1 VPAAIAFSKGG
12 LVVADLS
19 VDFAGIR
26 LENPLVASAGP
37 VTANVEM
44 ARKLRDAGVG
54 AIVTKT
60 GFTKKEYERWVGRKG
75 IFPYKPVYKYQS
87 LYKGRLLSLPTLSD
101 VPVSDMARRV
111 EHMKTLG
118 VPIVGSIMGLTPQ
131 GYRESARTLESAGA
145 DALEL
150 DLCCTIPEFTS
161 RYKYA
166 GQSVNFRPKLYAK
179 LVKTVK
185 DSVSIPV
192 GAKSTVS
199 LYVYPKLLEGL
210 IRAKLTNSLPDFV
223 TLVGQLD
230 ENPGVNLDTLEPLIP
245 HISTFGWQGSLAKLT
260 YSALATFSSALGTR
274 RPVLSASGG
283 IRDAQGVITSMALGA
298 TTVQF
303 QTAILDRGPKVLTKI
318 RKDLEDYLTT
328 HNIPALAEIVGRASQ
343 SYIPSLLLG
352 SFMLE
357 RDTLFGRVFARTDP
371 DLCNGCGLCAEVCT
385 EHAVQIKDERALI
398 EKSGCRACNLCVL
411 KCPQGAI
418 RLQNYEQLEALIEK
432 YKQAEAGRSFRAFM
446 GKQRIGL
453 TDKLAMPVK
462 LRRWGLG

>member
-1 VPAAIAFSKGG
+1 M
-12 LVVADLS
+12 ADLG
-19 VDFAGIR
+19 VDFAGLR

-44 ARKLRDAGVG
+44 ARKLKDAGVG

-60 GFTKKEYERWVGRKG
+60 GFTKKEYEEWVGRKG

-87 LYKGRLLSLPTLSD
+87 LDKGRLLSLPTLSD

-111 EHMKTLG
+111 EQMKALDI
-118 VPIVGSIMGLTPQ
+118 PIVGSIMGLRPQ
-131 GYRESARTLESAGA
+131 GYRESARILESAGA

-166 GQSVNFRPKLYAK
+166 GQSINFYPKLYAR
-179 LVKTVK
+179 LVKSVK
-185 DSVSIPV
+185 DAVSIPV

-210 IRAKLTNSLPDFV
+210 IRTKLANSLPDFV

-230 ENPGVNLDTLEPLIP
+230 ENPGVNLETLEPLIP

-260 YSALATFSSALGTR
+260 YSALATFASALGTR
-274 RPVLSASGG
+274 HPVLSASGG
-283 IRDAQGVITSMALGA
+283 IRDAEGVITSMALGA

-303 QTAILDRGPKVLTKI
+303 QTAILDRGVKVLTKV
-318 RKDLEDYLTT
+318 RRDLEDYLAA
-328 HNIPALAEIVGRASQ
+328 HDIPALEQIIGRASRN
-343 SYIPSLLLG
+343 YISSLLIG

-357 RDTLFGRVFARTDP
+357 RDTLYGKLFAEADP

-385 EHAVQIKDERALI
+385 EHAVEMREDKAFIVTND
-398 EKSGCRACNLCVL
+398 CRACNLCVL

-418 RLQNYEQLEALIEK
+418 RLENYEQLEALIEK

-446 GKQRIGL
+446 QKERIGL
-453 TDKLAMPVK
+453 ADKLAMPAR
-462 LRRWGLG
+462 LRSWGLG

>member
-1 VPAAIAFSKGG
+1 M
-12 LVVADLS
+12 ADFS
-19 VDFAGIR
+19 VDFAGLR

-60 GFTKKEYERWVGRKG
+60 GFTKSEYEKWVGRKG

-87 LYKGRLLSLPTLSD
+87 LTKGRLLSLPTLSD
-101 VPVSDMARRV
+101 VPVSDMARRL
-111 EHMKTLG
+111 EQMKALD
-118 VPIVGSIMGLTPQ
+118 VPIVGSIMGLTPK
-131 GYRESARTLESAGA
+131 GYRESAKILESAGA
-145 DALEL
+145 DAIEL

-166 GQSVNFRPKLYAK
+166 GQSVNFYPKLYAR

-185 DSVSIPV
+185 DAVSIPV

-210 IRAKLTNSLPDFV
+210 IRTKVANRLPDFV

-230 ENPGVNLDTLEPLIP
+230 ENPGVNLETLEPLIP

-274 RPVLSASGG
+274 HPVLSASGG
-283 IRDAQGVITSMALGA
+283 IRDAEGVITSLALGA

-303 QTAILDRGPKVLTKI
+303 QTAILDRGVKILTKI
-318 RKDLEDYLTT
+318 RRDLEGY
-328 HNIPALAEIVGRASQ
+328 LAEHGIPVLEEIIGQTSRT
-343 SYIPSLLLG
+343 YIPSILIG
-352 SFMLE
+352 SFLLE
-357 RDTLFGRVFARTDP
+357 RDTLYGRMFAESDS

-385 EHAVQIKDERALI
+385 EHAVEMKEDKAFIVKKA
-398 EKSGCRACNLCVL
+398 CRACNLCVL

-418 RLQNYEQLEALIEK
+418 RLKDHEQLEALIEK
-432 YKQAEAGRSFRAFM
+432 YKQAEAGRSFRVFM
-446 GKQRIGL
+446 GKERIGL
-453 TDKLAMPVK
+453 ADKLALPAK
-462 LRRWGLG
+462 LRSWGFA

>member
-1 VPAAIAFSKGG
+1 M
-12 LVVADLS
+12 ADLS
-19 VDFAGIR
+19 VDFAGLR

-60 GFTKKEYERWVGRKG
+60 GFTKKEYEKWVGRKD

-87 LYKGRLLSLPTLSD
+87 LTKGRLLSLPTLSD

-111 EHMKTLG
+111 EQMKALDI
-118 VPIVGSIMGLTPQ
+118 PIVGSIMGLTPR
-131 GYRESARTLESAGA
+131 GYRESAKILESAGA

-166 GQSVNFRPKLYAK
+166 GQSINFYPKLYAR
-179 LVKTVK
+179 LVKSVK
-185 DSVSIPV
+185 EVVSIPV

-199 LYVYPKLLEGL
+199 LYVYPKLLEAL
-210 IRAKLTNSLPDFV
+210 IRTKLTNSLPDFV

-230 ENPGVNLDTLEPLIP
+230 ENPGVNIETLEPLIP

-260 YSALATFSSALGTR
+260 YSALATFASALGTR
-274 RPVLSASGG
+274 HPVLSASGG
-283 IRDAQGVITSMALGA
+283 IRDAEGVITSMALGA

-303 QTAILDRGPKVLTKI
+303 QTAILDRGVKVLTKI
-318 RKDLEDYLTT
+318 RKDLEDYLAA
-328 HNIPALAEIVGRASQ
+328 HDIPAVDQIIGRASQ

-352 SFMLE
+352 AFMLE
-357 RDTLFGRVFARTDP
+357 RDTLYGRLFAEADQ

-385 EHAVQIKDERALI
+385 EHAVEMKEDKAFIVTNA
-398 EKSGCRACNLCVL
+398 CRACNLCVL

-418 RLQNYEQLEALIEK
+418 RLENYEQLEALIEK

-446 GKQRIGL
+446 QKERIGL
-453 TDKLAMPVK
+453 ADKLAMPAR

>member
-1 VPAAIAFSKGG
+1 M
-12 LVVADLS
+12 ADLS

-26 LENPLVASAGP
+26 LENPLVAAAGP

-60 GFTKKEYERWVGRKG
+60 GFTKKEYEKWVGRRG

-87 LYKGRLLSLPTLSD
+87 LTKGRLLSLPTLSD
-101 VPVSDMARRV
+101 VPVSDMARRL
-111 EHMKTLG
+111 EQMKALG
-118 VPIVGSIMGLTPQ
+118 IPIVGSIMGLTIK
-131 GYRESARTLESAGA
+131 GYTESAKILEDAGA
-145 DALEL
+145 DAIEL

-161 RYKYA
+161 KYKYA
-166 GQSVNFRPKLYAK
+166 GQSINFYPKLYAK
-179 LVKTVK
+179 LVRAVK
-185 DSVSIPV
+185 DAVSIPV

-210 IRAKLTNSLPDFV
+210 IRTKIANRLPDFV

-230 ENPGVNLDTLEPLIP
+230 ENPGVNLETLEPLIP

-260 YSALATFSSALGTR
+260 WSSLATFSSALGTR
-274 RPVLSASGG
+274 HPVLSASGG
-283 IRDAQGVITSMALGA
+283 IRDAEGVITSMALGA

-303 QTAILDRGPKVLTKI
+303 QTAILDRGAKVLTKI
-318 RKDLEDYLTT
+318 RRGVEDYLAA
-328 HNIPALAEIVGRASQ
+328 HDIPALEQIIGRTSET
-343 SYIPSLLLG
+343 YIPSILLG

-357 RDTLFGRVFARTDP
+357 RDTLYGSMFARSDP

-385 EHAVQIKDERALI
+385 EHAIEMKDDKAFI
-398 EKSGCRACNLCVL
+398 VKNDCRACNLCVL

-418 RLQNYEQLEALIEK
+418 RLENYERMEALIEK

-446 GKQRIGL
+446 GKERIGL
-453 TDKLAMPVK
+453 ADKLALPAR
-462 LRRWGLG
+462 LRAWGLA

>member
-1 VPAAIAFSKGG
+1 M
-12 LVVADLS
+12 ADLS
-19 VDFAGIR
+19 VDFAGLR
-26 LENPLVASAGP
+26 LRNPLVASAGP

-60 GFTKKEYERWVGRKG
+60 GFTKREYEKWVGRKG

-87 LYKGRLLSLPTLSD
+87 LDKGRLLSLPTLSD
-101 VPVSDMARRV
+101 VPVSEMARRV
-111 EHMKTLG
+111 EQMKALD

-131 GYRESARTLESAGA
+131 GYRESARILESAGA

-150 DLCCTIPEFTS
+150 DLCCPIPEFTS
-161 RYKYA
+161 KYKYA
-166 GQSVNFRPKLYAK
+166 GQSINFTPKLYAK
-179 LVKTVK
+179 LVKSVK
-185 DSVSIPV
+185 EVVSIPV
-192 GAKSTVS
+192 GAKSTVC

-210 IRAKLTNSLPDFV
+210 IRTKVANSLPDFV

-230 ENPGVNLDTLEPLIP
+230 ENPGVNLETLQPLIP

-274 RPVLSASGG
+274 HPVLSASGG
-283 IRDAQGVITSMALGA
+283 IRDAEGVITSMALGA

-303 QTAILDRGPKVLTKI
+303 QTAILDRGVKVLTKI
-318 RKDLEDYLTT
+318 RQDLEDYVVE
-328 HNIPALAEIVGRASQ
+328 HNIAALEQIIGRASQ
-343 SYIPSLLLG
+343 SYIPSILLG

-357 RDTLFGRVFARTDP
+357 RDSLYGTLFAEVDP
-371 DLCNGCGLCAEVCT
+371 DLCNGCGICAEVCT
-385 EHAVQIKDERALI
+385 EHAVQIKEDKAFI
-398 EKSGCRACNLCVL
+398 ETKACRACNLCVL

-418 RLQNYEQLEALIEK
+418 RLANYEQMEALIEK

-446 GKQRIGL
+446 QKERIGL
-453 TDKLAMPVK
+453 ADKLAMPAK
-462 LRRWGLG
+462 LRAWGLG